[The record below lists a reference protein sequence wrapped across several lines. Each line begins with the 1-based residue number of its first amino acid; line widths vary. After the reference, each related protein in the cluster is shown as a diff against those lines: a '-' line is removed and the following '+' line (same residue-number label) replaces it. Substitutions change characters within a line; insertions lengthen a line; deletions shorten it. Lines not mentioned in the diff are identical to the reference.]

1 MNTNVKI
8 TRTNSGTPK
17 IKANT
22 IEECLYGLG
31 YVHAVDRGMQMVFM
45 KILGQGRLSEL
56 LDSSDHSLEIDKFF
70 RRMNWYGR
78 TKKPLAEVDK
88 EKKQWLKSYCDG
100 VNDGFAESFPF
111 EFKLLG
117 VPKEAWT
124 IEDSILISRMIG
136 YLTLAQSQAEIERLF
151 IEMVQ
156 AGLSENHLKEL
167 FPNIL
172 DGAKFDS
179 IKKIKLED
187 RVVPSSLWEMGAP
200 KMMASN
206 NWVIG
211 GKKTKS
217 GKPILANDPHLE
229 INRLP
234 SVWGEVILSTSDWY
248 AIGGSMP
255 GVPGILTGRTNHLSW
270 GVTYAFIDAY
280 DSWMEDCKEGKY
292 LKEGKYTPF
301 IIRKESIKRKKKK
314 TEEVIFYENEHGT
327 LSGDPFKEGIYL
339 TSQWTGMDSGGI
351 TVNSILSLLTIQKT
365 KEAMSAVSQVE
376 TAWNFVFADAEG
388 NIGYQMSGKVPKRK
402 KGLSGFVP
410 FCGWDK
416 KEDWNGFES
425 PSDLPKAY
433 NPKEGFFTTAN
444 NDLNSYGK
452 IQPINMGMGSYRAD
466 RITDIIRKA
475 ENFTVADVCKM
486 HYDVYSKEAEIF
498 MKILS
503 PILPDTKQGH
513 ILKNWNFEYDI
524 ESEGAYLFEVFY
536 KALFVEVFGKMNLG
550 KSLVE
555 HLQNETGVFI
565 DFYDKFVRILL
576 SEKSIW
582 FGSESREQIFKRVA
596 EVSLNTEIK
605 KWGEVQKIKF
615 THILFGGKLP
625 KFLGFDHGPISLPGG
640 RATISQGQI
649 YQAAGRT
656 TSFAASIR
664 IVSDMATDEVVS
676 NMPGGPS
683 DRRFSKWYVTDL
695 KNWISGKYK
704 TLSANSSDIK
714 F

>member
-376 TAWNFVFADAEG
+376 TAWN
-388 NIGYQMSGKVPKRK
+388 
-402 KGLSGFVP
+402 
-410 FCGWDK
+410 
-416 KEDWNGFES
+416 
-425 PSDLPKAY
+425 
-433 NPKEGFFTTAN
+433 
-444 NDLNSYGK
+444 
-452 IQPINMGMGSYRAD
+452 
-466 RITDIIRKA
+466 
-475 ENFTVADVCKM
+475 
-486 HYDVYSKEAEIF
+486 
-498 MKILS
+498 
-503 PILPDTKQGH
+503 
-513 ILKNWNFEYDI
+513 
-524 ESEGAYLFEVFY
+524 
-536 KALFVEVFGKMNLG
+536 
-550 KSLVE
+550 
-555 HLQNETGVFI
+555 
-565 DFYDKFVRILL
+565 
-576 SEKSIW
+576 
-582 FGSESREQIFKRVA
+582 
-596 EVSLNTEIK
+596 
-605 KWGEVQKIKF
+605 
-615 THILFGGKLP
+615 
-625 KFLGFDHGPISLPGG
+625 
-640 RATISQGQI
+640 
-649 YQAAGRT
+649 
-656 TSFAASIR
+656 
-664 IVSDMATDEVVS
+664 
-676 NMPGGPS
+676 
-683 DRRFSKWYVTDL
+683 
-695 KNWISGKYK
+695 
-704 TLSANSSDIK
+704 
-714 F
+714 

>member
-1 MNTNVKI
+1 
-8 TRTNSGTPK
+8 
-17 IKANT
+17 
-22 IEECLYGLG
+22 
-31 YVHAVDRGMQMVFM
+31 
-45 KILGQGRLSEL
+45 
-56 LDSSDHSLEIDKFF
+56 
-70 RRMNWYGR
+70 
-78 TKKPLAEVDK
+78 
-88 EKKQWLKSYCDG
+88 
-100 VNDGFAESFPF
+100 
-111 EFKLLG
+111 
-117 VPKEAWT
+117 
-124 IEDSILISRMIG
+124 
-136 YLTLAQSQAEIERLF
+136 
-151 IEMVQ
+151 
-156 AGLSENHLKEL
+156 
-167 FPNIL
+167 
-172 DGAKFDS
+172 
-179 IKKIKLED
+179 
-187 RVVPSSLWEMGAP
+187 
-200 KMMASN
+200 
-206 NWVIG
+206 
-211 GKKTKS
+211 
-217 GKPILANDPHLE
+217 
-229 INRLP
+229 
-234 SVWGEVILSTSDWY
+234 
-248 AIGGSMP
+248 
-255 GVPGILTGRTNHLSW
+255 
-270 GVTYAFIDAY
+270 
-280 DSWMEDCKEGKY
+280 
-292 LKEGKYTPF
+292 
-301 IIRKESIKRKKKK
+301 
-314 TEEVIFYENEHGT
+314 
-327 LSGDPFKEGIYL
+327 
-339 TSQWTGMDSGGI
+339 
-351 TVNSILSLLTIQKT
+351 
-365 KEAMSAVSQVE
+365 
-376 TAWNFVFADAEG
+376 FADAEG